1 MKNIDKR
8 ILTSI
13 LLLFILYLAYIS
25 QIFLLIL
32 IFFVFLQI
40 FDEFFNIFKKIYFK
54 NKLKLFF
61 VLFFILFYLT
71 YFFKDIWISLSTKN
85 NNELYFFLIVTIC
98 ISTDIGGYVFGKLFK
113 GKKLTNIS
121 PNKTFSG
128 MYGSFIF
135 SIFFTVLI
143 FKDQLSIQYI
153 VLFSFFISLFS
164 QIGDIFISFLKR
176 KVKIKDTGNILPGH
190 GGLLD
195 RFDGIIV
202 AMPLGFLILNNL
214 WKKK

>member
-1 MKNIDKR
+1 
-8 ILTSI
+8 
-13 LLLFILYLAYIS
+13 
-25 QIFLLIL
+25 
-32 IFFVFLQI
+32 
-40 FDEFFNIFKKIYFK
+40 
-54 NKLKLFF
+54 
-61 VLFFILFYLT
+61 
-71 YFFKDIWISLSTKN
+71 
-85 NNELYFFLIVTIC
+85 
-98 ISTDIGGYVFGKLFK
+98 
-113 GKKLTNIS
+113 
-121 PNKTFSG
+121 

-143 FKDQLSIQYI
+143 FKDQLPIQYI

-195 RFDGIIV
+195 RFDGIII

-214 WKKK
+214 

>member
-13 LLLFILYLAYIS
+13 LLLFILYLVYVS
-25 QIFLLIL
+25 KIFLLIFIFL
-32 IFFVFLQI
+32 IFLQI
-40 FDEFFNIFKKIYFK
+40 FYEFFNIFKKIYFK
-54 NKLKLFF
+54 QELKLFF
-61 VLFFILFYLT
+61 VLLFILAYFT
-71 YFFKDIWISLSTKN
+71 YFFKDLWISLSITSN
-85 NNELYFFLIVTIC
+85 NQLYFFIVLTIC

-113 GKKLTNIS
+113 GKKLTKIS

-135 SIFFTVLI
+135 SILITILI
-143 FKDQLSIQYI
+143 FKDNLPIQQI
-153 VLFSFFISLFS
+153 ILVSFFISLIS

-176 KVKIKDTGNILPGH
+176 KVKIKDTGSILPGH

-195 RFDGIIV
+195 RFDGIIF
-202 AMPLGFLILNNL
+202 AMPLGFLILSNL
-214 WKKK
+214 